1 MSERPEVSGHE
12 TEFTRAQSRAMSRCA
27 PLTPDEFKARR
38 RVAEQGVISIRRLV
52 GNVRG
57 ERAGGETQD
66 R

>member
-1 MSERPEVSGHE
+1 MSERPEVPGQE
-12 TEFTRAQSRAMSRCA
+12 TTFTRAQSRAMSRCA
-27 PLTPDEFKARR
+27 PLTQDEFRARR

-57 ERAGGETQD
+57 ASAGGKAQD